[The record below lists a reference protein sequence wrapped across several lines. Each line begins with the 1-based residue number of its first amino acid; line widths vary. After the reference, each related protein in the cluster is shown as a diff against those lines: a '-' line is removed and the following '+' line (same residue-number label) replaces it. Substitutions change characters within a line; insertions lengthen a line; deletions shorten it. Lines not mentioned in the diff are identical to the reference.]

1 LLAIS
6 RRDSGVAFVV
16 HVTPRARRPGVGGCH
31 AEALRVQVGAP
42 PSDGLANAAVV
53 EALAKA
59 LGVRRSAVV
68 LDPGSRNR
76 RKRVR
81 VDGDPD
87 QLAARLAELARDGP
101 SA

>member
-1 LLAIS
+1 LLEIS
-6 RRDSGVAFVV
+6 RRDSGVTFAI

-31 AEALRVQVGAP
+31 AEALRVQVGP
-42 PSDGLANAAVV
+42 PPADGLANAACV

-59 LGVRRSAVV
+59 LGVRRSAIA
-68 LDPGSRNR
+68 LDPGSRSR

-87 QLAARLAELARDGP
+87 RLAARLAELARDGP